1 LVDPINEAEESIDLR
16 TYVRVISKWRN
27 LIIAGTLFAMLAT
40 GIFSFFGIRPV
51 YEAQA
56 LLLINQTVVPQQT
69 QDGVQGVA
77 QQVVPVFT
85 MNTYMGQVKSDE
97 LLKRVIKK
105 LNLDQLIYTPAV
117 LESMFQTTVQTDSNL
132 IEIKVQNKDPKM
144 SATIANTICSEFL
157 AFLSEKNQ
165 KEKER
170 SVTFLQQQRKSNANE
185 LDKAVQ
191 AVNNL
196 QGHPGEQKLQQSE
209 VDRLNVT
216 INTLDKK
223 ITDTQIAQSLE
234 LGQTM
239 GTVVSNAA
247 TPISPISPNKKQNVI
262 VAFILGLMIF
272 TALAFVLEH
281 FDYTIKTPEDVT
293 EQLGLPS
300 LGVIPLI
307 TDRSKKESHGSQLN
321 D

>member
-272 TALAFVLEH
+272 TALAFVLEY